1 MITTELYDGQ
11 GLGNQLWVYT
21 ACRSIAEKLQ
31 LPHRI
36 LSPEKFKGRSFLDI
50 DFGPEDMP
58 ATDTEATKSA
68 ISTFH
73 EHIFYDQELDYF
85 SSDFDNAVLSL
96 KPHTK
101 IHGLFQ
107 SEDYFFGDLTLP
119 KKYIKVK
126 ATHLEK
132 ELVPDDGCVIN
143 LRGGEYKRHKSLI
156 LPKSY
161 WQNAM
166 HNMRDLFG
174 IDKFIVV
181 TDDRRYANALF
192 PELLV
197 LQGGIAECYV
207 SLYQAKYLILSN
219 STFAY
224 FPVKTGIDK
233 SFVIA
238 PLHWARFG
246 NKYSRWASIA
256 NFYKGWMWQ
265 DVRGSL
271 RSYMDCL
278 QEVENT
284 KEYYQNHYY
293 ISTVPSAV
301 MKPNVRRYLPIWL
314 KKPIKKG
321 LSLLFPMHFG

>member
-1 MITTELYDGQ
+1 MIATAFYDGQ
-11 GLGNQLWVYT
+11 GLGNQLWVYA

-31 LPHRI
+31 MPHKI
-36 LSPEKFKGRSFLDI
+36 LSPNKFKGNSFLDI
-50 DFGPEDMP
+50 DFGLKET
-58 ATDTEATKSA
+58 AKNGSEKTKSA
-68 ISTFH
+68 LSVFH
-73 EHIFYDQELDYF
+73 ERIFYDQDLNYF
-85 SSDFDNAVLSL
+85 FSDFDDAVLNL
-96 KPHTK
+96 KPFTK
-101 IHGLFQ
+101 IDGLFQ

-132 ELVPDDGCVIN
+132 KLVPDDCCIIN
-143 LRGGEYKRHKSLI
+143 LRGGEYKRHKNLI

-161 WQNAM
+161 WHNAM
-166 HNMRDLFG
+166 RNICNLFG
-174 IDKFIVV
+174 IDNFIVV
-181 TDDRRYANALF
+181 TDDRRYAKALF
-192 PELLV
+192 PKLSV

-207 SLYQAKYLILSN
+207 ALYQARYLILSN
-219 STFAY
+219 TSFSY

-238 PLHWARFG
+238 PMHWSRFG
-246 NKYSRWASIA
+246 NKYSRWASPA
-256 NFYKGWMWQ
+256 NLYKGWMWQ
-265 DVRGSL
+265 DAAGSL
-271 RSYMDCL
+271 HSYTDCL

-301 MKPNVRRYLPIWL
+301 MNPGINGYIPIWL

-321 LSLLFPMHFG
+321 LLLLFPKHIG